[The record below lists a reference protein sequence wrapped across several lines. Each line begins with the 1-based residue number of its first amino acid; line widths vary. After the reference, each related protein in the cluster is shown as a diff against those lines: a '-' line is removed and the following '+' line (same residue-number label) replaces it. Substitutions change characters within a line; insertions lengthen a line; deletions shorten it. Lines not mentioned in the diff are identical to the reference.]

1 MCPAEMHSVRFSNS
15 IHLFSFCPSRYRHP
29 HAAAGTAFSP
39 ASDERH
45 ENWLITVLSCAV
57 LVNSSPHPLFRLLQP
72 TRASPIMSANYWES
86 TQRKHW
92 LFTKEQLGAMRQK
105 LEDDNAELVR
115 MFPLPQPRHLAIYF
129 NQRASGSWSGRSA
142 LYTSLTDAPFVSIEL
157 LRLGKRLT
165 IRQQAMATAQ
175 VYLKRFFSRIEI
187 RRTNPYLVIT
197 TAIYLACKMEES
209 PQHIRLIVTEAR
221 QLWQDFIGLD
231 TSKIGECEFFLIS
244 EMSSQLIV
252 HQPYRSL
259 LALRSELALVDED
272 VQLAKSVI
280 NDHYMTDLPL
290 LCPPHTIAL
299 MAILLALVLRPNS
312 AVPGQPGSAATAAA
326 GLAAAQAALNQAH
339 VRGTVGPI
347 ANLPDNPPNLQ
358 GAKEKQQ
365 EARIT
370 RVQHFAAWLAE
381 SEVDIPAMVDATQE
395 IISFYEC
402 YEQYNEKLT
411 REQINR
417 FVKARSLDR

>member
-1 MCPAEMHSVRFSNS
+1 
-15 IHLFSFCPSRYRHP
+15 
-29 HAAAGTAFSP
+29 
-39 ASDERH
+39 
-45 ENWLITVLSCAV
+45 
-57 LVNSSPHPLFRLLQP
+57 
-72 TRASPIMSANYWES
+72 
-86 TQRKHW
+86 
-92 LFTKEQLGAMRQK
+92 
-105 LEDDNAELVR
+105 
-115 MFPLPQPRHLAIYF
+115 
-129 NQRASGSWSGRSA
+129 
-142 LYTSLTDAPFVSIEL
+142 
-157 LRLGKRLT
+157 
-165 IRQQAMATAQ
+165 MATAQ

-312 AVPGQPGSAATAAA
+312 AVPGQPATAATAAA

-339 VRGTVGPI
+339 VRGAVGPI